1 MRWILL
7 CLISALPLQLAAAAQ
22 PLTPERAVK
31 YWRISDLRYSPDGSV
46 AVCAA
51 SIVNGPTPEGHL
63 WLVNPTKKELRQLT
77 FSAKIERSPEW
88 APQGDRVAF
97 LSNRSGLMQVY
108 VMSRTGGNARAVTTS
123 ASAVTDFRW
132 SPDGSQI
139 AYLAR
144 KDDPERDVNAPHIAD
159 RTQDLARL
167 WVTDV
172 GSGDSREL
180 TGGVLRI
187 DEIAWVSPE
196 RILTIASEQPALET
210 WHSALYEIAV
220 RDGAVRLLSRPNQPF
235 VRLQISPERKQL
247 AFVSTGTGGPIAHD
261 LFLQPA
267 ESGAARNMTASV
279 DRAVLEVHWQN
290 DNTIVARVAE
300 GFTNR
305 LVRID
310 SKGSVS
316 RIALPY
322 SVRAFDV
329 ARNGDIVFAGVGFNR
344 LPEVFVRRSTGA
356 VAQIGELQSGWEA
369 ITLADAEIFR
379 FRSFDGTAVEAA
391 LMKPSLPSP
400 AVAAAPTAPAA
411 AQPPAAPL
419 APAAKWPLVVLVHGG
434 PASNFTADY
443 FWFNAWAQLLAARGY
458 AVLFVNPRGSIGYGE
473 KFVAANRGDL
483 GGGDYK
489 DILGALDT
497 VIARGT
503 VDAGR
508 VGIGGWSYGGQMTE
522 WAIGHT
528 DRFKAA
534 VVGQGVYDEAS
545 EYGTEDSPADDE
557 WYFGTPWEHPDV
569 YARNSPA
576 TFIGNA
582 RTPTLIMH
590 GEDDT
595 TNPVGQSKALYRA
608 LKRLGV
614 ETELITYPGEGHLP
628 RQERHQ
634 VDVMQ
639 RMLEWFDRHLQ

>member
-1 MRWILL
+1 MRILL
-7 CLISALPLQLAAAAQ
+7 CLISALPLQIVQAAQ
-22 PLTPERAVK
+22 LLTPERAVK

-46 AVCAA
+46 AVYTA
-51 SIVNGPTPEGHL
+51 SSVNGPASQAHL
-63 WLVNPTKKELRQLT
+63 WLAEPARKQLRQLT
-77 FSAKIERSPEW
+77 FSAKTERAPEW

-97 LSNRSGLMQVY
+97 LSNRSGPMQVY
-108 VMSRTGGNARAVTTS
+108 VISLTGGEARAVT
-123 ASAVTDFRW
+123 ASAGGVTDFRW
-132 SPDGSQI
+132 SPDGRQI

-144 KDDPERDVNAPHIAD
+144 KDDPQLDRNAPRIAD
-159 RTQDLARL
+159 RAQDLARL

-172 GSGDSREL
+172 SSGDNREL

-196 RILTIASEQPALET
+196 RIVAIASEQPALET

-220 RDGAVRLLSRPNQPF
+220 RDGAAELLSRPNLPF
-235 VRLQISPERKQL
+235 TGLRISPDRKQL
-247 AFVSTGTGGPIAHD
+247 AFVSTGTGGPIPHD
-261 LFLQPA
+261 LFLQPVDNPT
-267 ESGAARNMTASV
+267 ARDMTVSV
-279 DRAVLEVHWQN
+279 DRAVLEAHWQN
-290 DNTIVARVAE
+290 DNTIVARVAD
-300 GFTNR
+300 GFVNR

-316 RIALPY
+316 RIALPH

-329 ARNGDIVFAGVGFNR
+329 ARNGDIVFAGVGFDR

-356 VAQIGELQSGWEA
+356 VAQIGELQSGWEG

-379 FRSFDGTAVEAA
+379 FQSFDGTPVEAA
-391 LMKPSLPSP
+391 LMKPAGPS
-400 AVAAAPTAPAA
+400 
-411 AQPPAAPL
+411 

-434 PASNFTADY
+434 PASNFSADY
-443 FWFNAWAQLLAARGY
+443 FWFNAWAQLLSARGY
-458 AVLFVNPRGSIGYGE
+458 AVLLVNPRGSTGYGE

-489 DILGALDT
+489 DILAALDT
-497 VIARGT
+497 VIARGSIDT
-503 VDAGR
+503 SR
-508 VGIGGWSYGGQMTE
+508 VAIGGWSYGGQMTE

-528 DRFKAA
+528 NRFKAA

-557 WYFGTPWEHPDV
+557 WYFGTPWEHPDS
-569 YARNSPA
+569 YTRNSPA
-576 TFIGNA
+576 TFIANA
-582 RTPTLIMH
+582 KTPTLIVH

-595 TNPVGQSKALYRA
+595 TNPVGQAKALYRA

-614 ETELITYPGEGHLP
+614 ETELVTYPGEGHLP
-628 RQERHQ
+628 HQEQHQ

-639 RMLEWFDRHLQ
+639 RMLDWFDRHMR